1 MTYRA
6 TAVHNLAASE
16 VVGANDEQVNDIGT
30 ASFVSRGENVLF
42 IGDPGTGKANMAR
55 AIAQAASL
63 LGHSVAQL
71 GTPSSWPH
79 DDLLEPRHH
88 AFTGWDRE
96 PRAHR
101 SALLVSDLLVVDE
114 AERWLETAP
123 LVTLMLL
130 CMRAEQGKSTI
141 LVADSKTWHTMLDED
156 RFSRALQA
164 DNFNESSLLTELV
177 DSEWLRFIKR
187 SYGALMARRELL
199 SSLGLDVIATAPHL
213 QRSPSRF
220 GRNFG
225 WHVVHTGAVTRL
237 SYMRSNF

>member
-1 MTYRA
+1 MTYSA
-6 TAVHNLAASE
+6 TAVHNLSASE
-16 VVGANDEQVNDIGT
+16 MAGATDEQVNDIGT

-42 IGDPGTGKANMAR
+42 IGDGSGKVYMAS
-55 AIAQAASL
+55 AIAQAASA
-63 LGHSVAQL
+63 LGHSVARL

-79 DDLLEPRHH
+79 DDLLEARHH

-101 SALLVSDLLVVDE
+101 SALLGSDLLVVDE
-114 AERWLETAP
+114 AERWLEAAP

-141 LVADSKTWHTMLDED
+141 LVANNTAWHTMLDEG

-164 DNFNESSLLTELV
+164 DNFNESSLLSELV

-199 SSLGLDVIATAPHL
+199 SSLGLDVVATAPHL

-225 WHVVHTGAVTRL
+225 WHVVHTGEINRL
-237 SYMRSNF
+237 QYLRLNF